1 MVISS
6 HKIRNNMARTK
17 AKPKK
22 RAKLQQV
29 SKTNADKLQ
38 AKKVPEIK
46 MNFGRF
52 STDNFMPCVSNALE
66 VLLMGDDNSV
76 SLDES
81 SCNASMKV
89 FTGKEDSET
98 NDEDSVKKI
107 GYSETA
113 KARTITDAANNT
125 LASSR
130 DISSHEGAQILL
142 SMRKA
147 VHSLKDL
154 TGKREPETND
164 ENEDSDNER
173 ATITE

>member
-1 MVISS
+1 
-6 HKIRNNMARTK
+6 MAKTK

-29 SKTNADKLQ
+29 NKTNADKLQ
-38 AKKVPEIK
+38 AKKTK
-46 MNFGRF
+46 F

-81 SCNASMKV
+81 SCNVSMKV

-98 NDEDSVKKI
+98 NDEDSVKEI

-130 DISSHEGAQILL
+130 DISSQEGAQILL

-154 TGKREPETND
+154 TGKRESETTD
-164 ENEDSDNER
+164 ENKDSDNER

>member
-1 MVISS
+1 MS
-6 HKIRNNMARTK
+6 HKIRNSMARTK

-38 AKKVPEIK
+38 AKKTK
-46 MNFGRF
+46 F

-89 FTGKEDSET
+89 FTL
-98 NDEDSVKKI
+98 
-107 GYSETA
+107 
-113 KARTITDAANNT
+113 ARKT
-125 LASSR
+125 LR
-130 DISSHEGAQILL
+130 QMMKTQL
-142 SMRKA
+142 R
-147 VHSLKDL
+147 
-154 TGKREPETND
+154 R
-164 ENEDSDNER
+164 
-173 ATITE
+173 